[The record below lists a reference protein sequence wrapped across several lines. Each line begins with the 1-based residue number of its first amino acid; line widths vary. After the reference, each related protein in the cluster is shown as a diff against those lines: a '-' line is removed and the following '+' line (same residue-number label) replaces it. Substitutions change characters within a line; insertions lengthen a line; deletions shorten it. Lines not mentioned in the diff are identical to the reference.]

1 MSSEASK
8 VSFEELIRLNFSSVA
23 TYDPVSN
30 TDTHLSNFVGL
41 RMLVL
46 NFLILYML
54 SLLSCLSMLLV
65 KPIGLGGLNI
75 DDSVLSDNCS
85 WRKAMHWGS
94 HMDWSSII
102 ICRRVCS
109 DWRRVSSVLLS
120 VPWRGSV
127 SWRGSVFF
135 LIEISSKPTDAS
147 VCISS
152 ERAPVSISAR
162 LSFSLLS
169 VLRSECTVSSSSR
182 GPHWIGLL
190 AIPLRIFTF
199 LLGWCFIYSI
209 LVLVDIWI

>member
-1 MSSEASK
+1 MSSEASE
-8 VSFEELIRLNFSSVA
+8 VSFEELMRLNFSSVA
-23 TYDPVSN
+23 TNDPVSN
-30 TDTHLSNFVGL
+30 SHTHLSYFVGL

-65 KPIGLGGLNI
+65 KTIGLGGLNI
-75 DDSVLSDNCS
+75 DKSILSNNCS
-85 WRKAMHWGS
+85 WRKAMHLGS

-102 ICRRVCS
+102 ICRRICS

-127 SWRGSVFF
+127 FF
-135 LIEISSKPTDAS
+135 LIEFSSEPTDAS

-152 ERAPVSISAR
+152 ERVSISVSTR